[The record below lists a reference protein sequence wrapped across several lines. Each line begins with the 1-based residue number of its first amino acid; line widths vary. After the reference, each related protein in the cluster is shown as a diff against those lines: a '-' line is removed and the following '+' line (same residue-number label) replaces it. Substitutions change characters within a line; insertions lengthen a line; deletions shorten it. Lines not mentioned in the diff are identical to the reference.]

1 MKLQHALC
9 SIFLF
14 LVGALSI
21 VNSQS
26 FSVRS
31 DRIEYICPDT
41 HELITITEDLE
52 SVKSIHLS
60 RVDNYFA
67 IHFPEK
73 DSVTGQTLDY
83 FFKLYTSKV
92 PDEWLSFEEEL
103 RLVGLEDGDY
113 TLMIMARNDLGQ
125 QSQNII
131 ELEMDVPPPYW
142 RTWWFLLCMVLLVL
156 GIVSLWR
163 SYEYRILKIKKDRDL
178 KISNLEAHAYRAQ
191 MNPHF
196 IFNALNGMQAAMVLH
211 GEEKFNKYIS
221 SFSKLIR
228 NTFEMSNLDKISL
241 DDELDYIENYI
252 DLQALRLEK
261 AIQTTIHID
270 DEIEPE
276 TSYLP
281 CMMLQPIVENAIVH
295 GLVKKD
301 GENKIDIHFTK
312 LPYFLRCRISDNG
325 IGRTASA
332 EESEKYNKTHKS
344 FATQIMKQ
352 RIDIFNYYNNYELSF
367 NIEDLYDDKGK
378 PSGTAVTLMIP
389 LDFKSREK

>member
-1 MKLQHALC
+1 
-9 SIFLF
+9 
-14 LVGALSI
+14 
-21 VNSQS
+21 
-26 FSVRS
+26 
-31 DRIEYICPDT
+31 
-41 HELITITEDLE
+41 
-52 SVKSIHLS
+52 
-60 RVDNYFA
+60 
-67 IHFPEK
+67 
-73 DSVTGQTLDY
+73 
-83 FFKLYTSKV
+83 
-92 PDEWLSFEEEL
+92 
-103 RLVGLEDGDY
+103 
-113 TLMIMARNDLGQ
+113 MARNDLGQ

-367 NIEDLYDDKGK
+367 KIEDLYDDKGK